1 MSLHGSVPNVQA
13 VVNATKPSI
22 VTASPTTGTTVTL
35 PDQTQDMTAYIT
47 PAGTLVALTI
57 ALPSDAVTVVGQ
69 IIRVFITQ
77 AITTLT
83 LASIAPALASVALNG
98 SFTLQKVAANTWIRL

>member
-1 MSLHGSVPNVQA
+1 MSLHGATNT
-13 VVNATKPSI
+13 TKPSLF
-22 VTASPTTGTTVTL
+22 TSSPTTGATVTL

-47 PAGTLVALTI
+47 PAGTLVGLTI
-57 ALPSDAVTVVGQ
+57 ALPSDLVTVVGQ

-83 LASIAPALASVALNG
+83 LANIAPALASVSLNG

>member
-1 MSLHGSVPNVQA
+1 MSLHGSMNT
-13 VVNATKPSI
+13 TKPSLF
-22 VTASPTTGTTVTL
+22 TSSPTTGGTVTL

-83 LASIAPALASVALNG
+83 LANIAPALASVSLNG